1 MKNLILFL
9 LLIPI
14 FGSSQARIGSLRIDI
29 YKEFAEYSP
38 KFENPSD
45 DISSLHFETDRALV
59 VHYFDNSEY
68 CTMSVIAPKTQ
79 GDLNLYVEAYNRM
92 YVVINPKE
100 WRMYS
105 ENGSVSTI
113 ELVTNKGTTF
123 FVWQ

>member
-14 FGSSQARIGSLRIDI
+14 FGISQARIGSSRQDI
-29 YKEFAEYSP
+29 YKEFVELSP
-38 KFENPSD
+38 KFDNPSD
-45 DISSLHFETDRALV
+45 NLSSLHFETGRALV
-59 VHYFDNSEY
+59 VHYFDDSEY
-68 CTMSVIAPKTQ
+68 CTLSVIAPKTQ
-79 GDLNLYVEAYNRM
+79 GDLNFYVEMYNRM
-92 YVVINPKE
+92 YVVINSKE

>member
-1 MKNLILFL
+1 MKSLILFL

-14 FGSSQARIGSLRIDI
+14 FGISQARIGSSKQDI
-29 YKEFAEYSP
+29 YKEFAELSP
-38 KFENPSD
+38 KFENPAD
-45 DISSLHFETDRALV
+45 NLSSLHFETERALV

-68 CTMSVIAPKTQ
+68 CTLSVIAPKTQ
-79 GDLNLYVEAYNRM
+79 GDLNFYVEMYNRM